1 MLIPELYAAPQ
12 NLILEQVHLYVRHG
26 TYVFLP
32 SSGFCSFIAVTV
44 MPLDSSG
51 ERTPVG
57 PRMTGPP
64 ANITS
69 VWPFCNIARQFSA
82 SVIGEHK
89 RRDSLEVL
97 RVTERRDAQSSDGEW
112 CATCSGGSFDE
123 LIPRWIA
130 YMGSSPTKVVAL
142 L

>member
-26 TYVFLP
+26 TYFTFL
-32 SSGFCSFIAVTV
+32 GCSFMANTV
-44 MPLDSSG
+44 MPLCSSG

-64 ANITS
+64 ANIIS

-82 SVIGEHK
+82 SVVGDHN

-97 RVTERRDAQSSDGEW
+97 RATERRDAQSSDGEW
-112 CATCSGGSFDE
+112 CATYLLGFFDG
-123 LIPRWIA
+123 LILCI
-130 YMGSSPTKVVAL
+130 G
-142 L
+142 